1 MSSSELTP
9 VEDME
14 RAELEDEVRDL
25 RDRLDTFETEL
36 EKKAQETA
44 LRVSMARL
52 AEAITGEEADYSED
66 PFQHADSVVT
76 AFEDLRE
83 ELAEFQEFRA
93 TYGEEKARDQDE
105 AWFQAVRAAT
115 NLENNPTNNIKN
127 TSEVALYIG
136 NLEQA
141 TGYSDRHCSNLIE
154 TWGEEKEGTRWEAYE
169 AASAGNNHNET
180 KKHIAID
187 LDVWGDRL

>member
-9 VEDME
+9 VEEME
-14 RAELEDEVRDL
+14 RDDLENEVRKL
-25 RDRLDTFETEL
+25 RDRVDAIEAEL
-36 EKKAQETA
+36 EKKAQESA

-52 AEAITGEEADYSED
+52 AEAVTGDEADYSD
-66 PFQHADSVVT
+66 DAFQHADSVVT
-76 AFEDLRE
+76 AFEGLRE
-83 ELAEFQEFRA
+83 ELVELQQFRD

-115 NLENNPTNNIKN
+115 NLENNPANKIKG
-127 TSEVALYIG
+127 TSEVALYIS

-154 TWGEEKEGTRWEAYE
+154 TWGEEKEGTRWVAYE

-187 LDVWGDRL
+187 LDVWGERL